1 MRDLSQRIFMKKNY
15 LLTLA
20 MTAAFMTVQAQSE
33 SAFRLV
39 QQSLSNPD
47 NEPAP
52 VFPLPTER
60 QMKWQETEYYA
71 FFHYGMN
78 TYTNM
83 EWGKG
88 NEAESLFAPTS
99 KPDPRQWLEAV
110 RDAGMTGGDVYKRQS
125 LLF

>member
-33 SAFRLV
+33 PAFRLV
-39 QQSLSNPD
+39 QQSLPNPD

-60 QMKWQETEYYA
+60 QMAGNRVLRLFPLWYEHIYR
-71 FFHYGMN
+71 YGV
-78 TYTNM
+78 
-83 EWGKG
+83 GK
-88 NEAESLFAPTS
+88 
-99 KPDPRQWLEAV
+99 R
-110 RDAGMTGGDVYKRQS
+110 
-125 LLF
+125 